1 MAACQGGAYERN
13 ARDYTLAYGGLN
25 MLDAKFIITVVQEDD
40 QKEYEAFF
48 KRNNIKLLYS
58 CPCDGMGKDRTYT
71 TWGLERMEYFC
82 NFLLTTSSN
91 AEQVMDLLFR
101 EMRIDAPSKG
111 LALMLGVN
119 DLVGVK
125 VGTIENKEEKKME
138 GNLIIAIIANGTT
151 KLLMDVAREAGAKG
165 GTVIHAKGTLTEN
178 AAKFLSM
185 EIAEEKEL
193 VFIVTKDNQSKENIL
208 KAIGEKAGKDT
219 PIKAFA
225 FTLPVEKLVGLAS
238 L

>member
-1 MAACQGGAYERN
+1 
-13 ARDYTLAYGGLN
+13 
-25 MLDAKFIITVVQEDD
+25 MLDAKFIITVVQEED
-40 QKEYEAFF
+40 QKAYEEFF

-71 TWGLERMEYFC
+71 TWGLEKMEYIC
-82 NFLLTTSSN
+82 NFLLTTASN

-101 EMRIDAPSKG
+101 EMRIDAPDKG
-111 LALMLGVN
+111 LAVKFGVN
-119 DLVGVK
+119 DIVGVK
-125 VGTIENKEEKKME
+125 VNTIENSEVKKME
-138 GNLIIAIIANGTT
+138 GNLIIAVIANGTT
-151 KLLMDVAREAGAKG
+151 KLLMDIAREAGAKG

-178 AAKFLSM
+178 TAKFLSL

-193 VFIVTKDNQSKENIL
+193 VFIATKDNESKENIL
-208 KAIGEKAGKDT
+208 KAIDEKAGKDT

-225 FTLPVEKLVGLAS
+225 FSMPIEKIVGLAS

>member
-1 MAACQGGAYERN
+1 M
-13 ARDYTLAYGGLN
+13 LN
-25 MLDAKFIITVVQEDD
+25 AKFIVAVVQEND
-40 QKEYEAFF
+40 QKDYEAFF

-58 CPCDGMGKDRTYT
+58 CPCDGMGKDRVYT

-82 NFLLTTSSN
+82 NFLFTTATN
-91 AEQVMDLLFR
+91 ATHVMDLLFR
-101 EMRIDAPSKG
+101 EMRIDAPDKG
-111 LALMLGVN
+111 LAVMLDVN

-125 VGTIENKEEKKME
+125 VDTIENSEEKKME

-151 KLLMDVAREAGAKG
+151 KLLMDIAREAGARG

-178 AAKFLSM
+178 TARFLSL
-185 EIAEEKEL
+185 ELAEEKEL
-193 VFIVTKDNQSKENIL
+193 VFIATKDNESKENIL
-208 KAIGEKAGKDT
+208 KAIEEKAGKDT

-225 FTLPVEKLVGLAS
+225 FSMPIEKLVGLAS